1 MPVVLDKARL
11 SDAELDLI
19 DRLRGQGK
27 TASEILAA
35 IDRSQEKRQLK
46 AVSPSAMY
54 DYLSGSSYVRAGAWP
69 RVKHF

>member
-11 SDAELDLI
+11 ADAELDRI
-19 DRLRGQGK
+19 DRLRGQGE

-35 IDRSQEKRQLK
+35 INRPWETRQLK

-54 DYLSGSSYVRAGAWP
+54 DYVSGNTYA
-69 RVKHF
+69 